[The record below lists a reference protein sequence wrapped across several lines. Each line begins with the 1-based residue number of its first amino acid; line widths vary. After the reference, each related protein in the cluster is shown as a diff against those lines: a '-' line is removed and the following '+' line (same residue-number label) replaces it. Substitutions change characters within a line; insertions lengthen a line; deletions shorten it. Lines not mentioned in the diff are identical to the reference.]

1 VQPRRVVIVGGGFSA
16 ACFAVQLLRAATFPV
31 AISIIEPREHLG
43 RGLAY
48 SAADA
53 DHRLNAP
60 LEGHVID
67 PDRPGELR
75 EWVEGAGVLH
85 SDDECRSGGGHV
97 FLRRRDFGAF
107 LTDLLRREALHARR
121 GNSMEHVRDLAVAVT
136 RPDGAYRVVTSGGRR
151 LEADLLV
158 LATGNPVPSLRPP
171 FLPEHAGHP
180 GIIANPLEPGCLQ
193 AIPAD
198 ARVLVVGSGLTALD
212 IVSTLLRRE
221 HRAELLVVSRRG
233 LRPRPHAP
241 HILGAAAPRGH
252 RPPAVF
258 DPPVPAFLR
267 DEPLRISAWSKALR
281 RELRRCSAAGLP
293 WQDSF
298 DALRDAVFKLW
309 PQLPIEE
316 KNRFLRR
323 LRVYYDVHRFRCPP
337 MNDADVRWAESGGRV
352 RFAAATLLAVHPSA
366 PGGGIRVEMK
376 DTRSGE
382 PAVRH
387 FDWVVN
393 CTGLDPGTAWRS
405 NPFLNALADRGWL
418 RLDPTGIGVHV
429 GSHCEALDAAGNPQP
444 TVRAIGPP
452 TAGVFGDPL
461 GVPFIS
467 GQVRRIL
474 PDVLRTLDC

>member
-1 VQPRRVVIVGGGFSA
+1 
-16 ACFAVQLLRAATFPV
+16 V

-67 PDRPGELR
+67 LDRPGELW

-85 SDDECRSGGGHV
+85 SDDEGRSGGGHV

-107 LTDLLRREALHARR
+107 LSELLRREALHARP
-121 GNSMEHVRDLAVAVT
+121 GCSMEHVRDLAVAVA
-136 RPDGAYRVVTSGGRR
+136 RPDAAYRVITSGGSQI
-151 LEADLLV
+151 EADFLV
-158 LATGNPVPSLRPP
+158 LATGDPVPSLRPP
-171 FLPEHAGHP
+171 FLPEHAAHP
-180 GIIANPLEPGCLQ
+180 EIIANPLQPGCLE

-198 ARVLVVGSGLTALD
+198 ARVVVVGSGLTALD
-212 IVSTLLRRE
+212 VVSTLLRRE

-252 RPPAVF
+252 RPPVVF
-258 DPPVPAFLR
+258 DPPIPVFLR
-267 DEPLRISAWSKALR
+267 EEPLRIRAWAKAVR
-281 RELRRCSAAGLP
+281 REMRRCSAAGLA

-298 DALRDAVFKLW
+298 EALRDAVFMLW

-316 KNRFLRR
+316 KHRFLRR

-337 MNDADVRWAESGGRV
+337 MTDADVRQAESIGRV
-352 RFAAATLLAVHPSA
+352 HFAAATLLAVHPRA
-366 PGGGIRVEMK
+366 AGGGIQVDMV
-376 DTRSGE
+376 DSPASE
-382 PAVRH
+382 PIVRQ
-387 FDWVVN
+387 FELVVN

-405 NPFLNALADRGWL
+405 NTFLNALADRGWL
-418 RLDPTGIGVHV
+418 RLDPTGIGLHV
-429 GSHCEALDAAGNPQP
+429 GSHCEALDAAGNLQP
-444 TVRAIGPP
+444 TLRVIGPP

-474 PDVLRTLDC
+474 PDVLRTLAG

>member
-1 VQPRRVVIVGGGFSA
+1 MQSRRVVIVGGGFSA
-16 ACFAVQLLRAATFPV
+16 ACFALQLLRAATFPV

-85 SDDECRSGGGHV
+85 SDEKCRSGGGHV

-107 LTDLLRREALHARR
+107 LTDLLRREASHARP
-121 GNSMEHVRDLAVAVT
+121 GSSMEHVRDLAVAVS

-158 LATGNPVPSLRPP
+158 LATGNPEPSLRPP

-180 GIIANPLEPGCLQ
+180 GIIANPLEPGCLE

-241 HILGAAAPRGH
+241 HILGAAAPREH

-258 DPPVPAFLR
+258 DPSVPAFLR

-298 DALRDAVFKLW
+298 DALRNAVFKLW

-323 LRVYYDVHRFRCPP
+323 LRV
-337 MNDADVRWAESGGRV
+337 
-352 RFAAATLLAVHPSA
+352 
-366 PGGGIRVEMK
+366 
-376 DTRSGE
+376 
-382 PAVRH
+382 
-387 FDWVVN
+387 
-393 CTGLDPGTAWRS
+393 
-405 NPFLNALADRGWL
+405 
-418 RLDPTGIGVHV
+418 
-429 GSHCEALDAAGNPQP
+429 
-444 TVRAIGPP
+444 
-452 TAGVFGDPL
+452 
-461 GVPFIS
+461 
-467 GQVRRIL
+467 
-474 PDVLRTLDC
+474 